1 MYTEATACWMTV
13 PQTAKGNVELL
24 LCDVKAKEKQVSQN
38 IL

>member
-24 LCDVKAKEKQVSQN
+24 SCDVKAKEKQVGQN
-38 IL
+38 KL